1 MLRRKLFKC
10 VFNFVYKNTSIHI
23 SLTQVMDSGMN
34 THTYMY
40 TCTYM
45 ISSKLKSDFHF
56 QLHVQMHTM
65 VPILEKQQAAKR
77 KAEEMADLNG
87 YK

>member
-1 MLRRKLFKC
+1 
-10 VFNFVYKNTSIHI
+10 
-23 SLTQVMDSGMN
+23 
-34 THTYMY
+34 
-40 TCTYM
+40 M